1 MCAIASVL
9 SVLVWALLGDV
20 HQHLEAM
27 TVFLKSPSADEFP

>member
-9 SVLVWALLGDV
+9 SVLAWALLGEA

-27 TVFLKSPSADEFP
+27 MVLLKHPSAGEIP